1 MDNITQIIQA
11 IQTHAWYSVA
21 ALALTL
27 AILVWK
33 QVQPQV
39 WAKIPEK
46 WQWVPA
52 VVLAAVT
59 AFVAAWQTG
68 ATVVQ
73 AVAVALFTAL
83 TGGTSAIGLHHT
95 GKQLFGKALP
105 LRVSDGVGLSIPKLP
120 PDPPD
125 PGPAA

>member
-1 MDNITQIIQA
+1 MDNITQLIQA

-73 AVAVALFTAL
+73 AVAVALLTLVNIVPFLTRVTLLSAAL
-83 TGGTSAIGLHHT
+83 EELLLVHLFRVTVIPLMIALDGT
-95 GKQLFGKALP
+95 
-105 LRVSDGVGLSIPKLP
+105 
-120 PDPPD
+120 
-125 PGPAA
+125 